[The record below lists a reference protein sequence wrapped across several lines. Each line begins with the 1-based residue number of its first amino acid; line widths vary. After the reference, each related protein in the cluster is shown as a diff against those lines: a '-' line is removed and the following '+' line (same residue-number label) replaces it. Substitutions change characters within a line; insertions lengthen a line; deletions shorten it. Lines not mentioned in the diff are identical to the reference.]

1 MHADISLPFDFNMS
15 SVPVWIPDAKQGLLT
30 KPIATAAD
38 TAATS
43 LWMWA
48 PGVSCPEPMAAVPPA
63 NIFELGEK
71 DEPLK
76 TYHHHLTS
84 PHFTMPPT
92 PNRPNITIATVIGAI
107 IVALGLGAI
116 GIGFTLFQRQH

>member
-1 MHADISLPFDFNMS
+1 MHADISLPSDLNMS

-30 KPIATAAD
+30 KPIVTAAD

-76 TYHHHLTS
+76 DVPPS
-84 PHFTMPPT
+84 PHVTPLHHATNSEPT
-92 PNRPNITIATVIGAI
+92 
-107 IVALGLGAI
+107 
-116 GIGFTLFQRQH
+116 